1 MKDLERKCFWAGI
14 KAKFMTL
21 LGAIETFCVGVCIS
35 HGELFGAVFPMT
47 AAVICTYTGIQM
59 TRYYKFLKAAKKKPN
74 YGPSFSI
81 HEVSRIKL
89 TFSSFLS
96 MYSAN
101 MKPWTSTENHVE
113 YTAYRDERDG
123 RSITY
128 IESITIVY
136 FDFSD
141 YVKYRSWVN
150 ERDYLRKE
158 AAKKKKDA
166 DAAETELKL
175 NLQFLDTVS
184 EDVKKMKESAEA
196 EIQRAA
202 DELKKAAQQK

>member
-1 MKDLERKCFWAGI
+1 MKELKKKCFWAGI
-14 KAKFMTL
+14 ESKFMILFMITVSISS
-21 LGAIETFCVGVCIS
+21 GALIA
-35 HGELFGAVFPMT
+35 HGKFLAAIIPT
-47 AAVICTYTGIQM
+47 IAAVMCTYTGIQL
-59 TRYYKFLKAAKKKPN
+59 TRYYKFLKTAKKKPN
-74 YGPSFSI
+74 YSPCFSI

-150 ERDYLRKE
+150 ERDYLREE
-158 AAKKKKDA
+158 AAKKKEA
-166 DAAETELKL
+166 AEAAETELKL
-175 NLQFLDTVS
+175 NLQFLDTVT
-184 EDVKKMKESAEA
+184 EDVKKMKASAEA
-196 EIQRAA
+196 EIQKAA

>member
-1 MKDLERKCFWAGI
+1 MKELERKCFWAGI
-14 KAKFMTL
+14 ESKFMTL
-21 LGAIETFCVGVCIS
+21 LMCIDAFSSGTLIAHGKFLAAIIPTI
-35 HGELFGAVFPMT
+35 
-47 AAVICTYTGIQM
+47 AAIVCTYTSIQM
-59 TRYYKFLKAAKKKPN
+59 TRYYRFLKAAKKKPDYSRDFN
-74 YGPSFSI
+74 I

-101 MKPWTSTENHVE
+101 MKPWTSTEYRLE
-113 YTAYRDERDG
+113 YAAYRDERDG
-123 RSITY
+123 CIIEY

-150 ERDYLRKE
+150 ERDYLREE
-158 AAKKKKDA
+158 AAKKKKA
-166 DAAETELKL
+166 AEAAETELKL
-175 NLQFLDTVS
+175 NLQFLDTVQK
-184 EDVKKMKESAEA
+184 DVEKMKESAEA
-196 EIQRAA
+196 DMQQAM